1 MRESYVCN
9 DSVLKR
15 AGARAPEEDVMNQP
29 VKHPSPPLAWLA
41 GVHLALFVAGLAA
54 MTALADGAVFP
65 SPFDP
70 ERALAYFATHAS
82 AVRTGSFFLFGSA
95 VPLGLFAATAT
106 SRLSFFGVRVAGV
119 NIAAFGGFAA
129 ATLLLVSGL
138 CLWAL
143 GLPGTGAMPEAV
155 RLLHLLAFA
164 TGGPGFAVAFGLFVL
179 GISLAGGLSRQ
190 LPRRLM
196 GFGLA
201 IGVLGELSSLSL
213 LADSAAVLL
222 PLTRFPGFIWL
233 VSVGVCLPASR
244 ERQPAPARGPAPVEG

>member
-1 MRESYVCN
+1 
-9 DSVLKR
+9 
-15 AGARAPEEDVMNQP
+15 MNQP
-29 VKHPSPPLAWLA
+29 VKHPSPPLALLA
-41 GVHLALFVAGLAA
+41 GVHLALFVAGLAVT
-54 MTALADGAVFP
+54 TALAGGAVFP

-70 ERALAYFATHAS
+70 ERAADYFAAHAS

-119 NIAAFGGFAA
+119 SIAAFGGFAA
-129 ATLLLVSGL
+129 SILLLLSGL

-143 GLPGTGAMPEAV
+143 GLPGTSAMPEAV
-155 RLLHLLAFA
+155 RLLHLFAFA
-164 TGGPGFAVAFGLFVL
+164 TGGPGFAVTFGLFVL

-190 LPRRLM
+190 LPRWLM

-222 PLTRFPGFIWL
+222 PLTRFPGLVWL

-244 ERQPAPARGPAPVEG
+244 ERQPAPEREPARG